1 MRFELM
7 VAIRFLKESKTQTVL
22 IMAGIIIGVSVQVF
36 LSALIGG
43 LQTDIVN
50 STVGDA
56 PHITLSASENRPFS
70 FLSEQ
75 KDTQVFS
82 SVTQSR
88 SRRNIVSYNEI
99 INTLKNDQRLSAVSA
114 SVNQQAFVTS
124 GGVQSTVA
132 VRGIILEDGDR
143 IFRIDQRLLQESGSL
158 TGNNIYIGVGL
169 SENNGLEVNSIL
181 EMQNSQGISSFFRV
195 AGIFDF
201 ENQQANDTIVF
212 MNLTSA
218 QSFFDMF
225 GMISQVDMQVPE
237 VFDAQMIS
245 ESLSVQ
251 FSDYEVISWQ
261 ETNQQLLAALQ
272 SQSGSSFIIQFF
284 VILAITLGIASVL
297 AINVVQK
304 SKQIGILK
312 AMGATGSM
320 ASRIFILQGVILG
333 FIGSLIGVVSG
344 YFLLQGFIAGTS
356 SVTGDPL
363 FPIEIS
369 ASILLI
375 SIMVATTASTIA
387 AAIPARKAALLDP
400 IEVIRNG

>member
-1 MRFELM
+1 MKFEIM
-7 VAIRFLKESKTQTVL
+7 VAIRFLRESKVQTVL

-70 FLSEQ
+70 FLTEQ
-75 KDTQVFS
+75 EERKVIT

-88 SRRNIVSYNEI
+88 TRRNIISYNDLL
-99 INTLKNDQRLSAVSA
+99 TQLRSDSRLSAVSA

-132 VRGIILEDGDR
+132 VRGIEFEDGDR
-143 IFRIDQRLLQESGSL
+143 IYRIGERLLQNNGSL
-158 TGNNIYIGVGL
+158 SGNNIFIGIGL
-169 SENNGLEVNSIL
+169 SEDSGLDLNSIL
-181 EMQNSQGISSFFRV
+181 EMQNSQGASSFFRI

-201 ENQQANDTIVF
+201 ENQQANETLVF
-212 MNLTSA
+212 MSLSSA
-218 QSFFDMF
+218 QSFFDMS
-225 GMISQVDMQVPE
+225 GMISQIEMQVPE
-237 VFDAQMIS
+237 VFDALPVAN
-245 ESLSVQ
+245 SLSEQ
-251 FSDYEVISWQ
+251 FSAYEVVSWQ
-261 ETNQQLLAALQ
+261 ETNQQLLSALQ
-272 SQSGSSFIIQFF
+272 SQSGSSFVIQFF

-304 SKQIGILK
+304 SRQIGILK
-312 AMGATGSM
+312 AMGATGNM
-320 ASRIFILQGVILG
+320 ASRIFVFQGVLLG
-333 FIGSLIGVVSG
+333 FIGSIFGVFSG
-344 YFLLQGFIAGTS
+344 YLLIQGFVAGTS

-369 ASILLI
+369 ITILIVSII
-375 SIMVATTASTIA
+375 VATTASTIA
-387 AAIPARKAALLDP
+387 AAIPARKAAVLDP